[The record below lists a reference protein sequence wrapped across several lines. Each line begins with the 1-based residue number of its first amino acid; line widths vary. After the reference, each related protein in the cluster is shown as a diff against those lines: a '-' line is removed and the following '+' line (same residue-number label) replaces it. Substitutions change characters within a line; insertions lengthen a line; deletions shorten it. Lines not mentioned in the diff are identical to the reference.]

1 MSRRARILCFA
12 LGATLV
18 ALVGVAFAPALSA
31 EFLDFDDDKLLLLN
45 RHWRGLTTRHVGWML
60 TTPHMG
66 HWQPLTWL
74 SFGIDWTLHG
84 LTSPGHPEAGAYHA
98 TNVAIHALS
107 ALALFWLAWRLL
119 TIALPDVGEA
129 RRLLAAAGAA
139 ALWAAHPLR
148 VESVVWLTE
157 RRDVLSSSFAV
168 LAVGVWLDWAAVG
181 HVERRTRGLTLATV
195 ACAALAL
202 AALLAGIDLS
212 DPRRLT
218 VSSWPLVAVGTGAWL
233 ASIATTVRGSDRAP
247 AFALAAACLLLS
259 LSAKAWAMVLP
270 AVLLVLDVWPLGR
283 AQRGRLTAVLVEKLP
298 LLVPALVCARLAH
311 WAQASSVGVM
321 APWAEHGLDARLA
334 QALYGLVYYP
344 ARALLPIDL
353 LPIYPLP
360 RHLSLAEPGWL
371 APALAAVALVVTVVA
386 LRRRAPALA
395 AACAAY
401 AILVSPVLGV
411 VQSGPQLVADRYT
424 HLATM
429 PFAILIAGVAA
440 RVSERHAIAVGVAA
454 VGLLVACAAGTWR
467 YATIWRTPTSLWEHA
482 YAVAPRN
489 AMVLN
494 SLGALR
500 TRAAPQE
507 PDPARALALLR
518 DAANLHHRALAVE
531 PTPQTF
537 RGLSQIHG
545 LMSLYDRPNAAQH
558 HQQAVE
564 FSRRALALAQARKI
578 ATPDF
583 VLVHGVDL
591 VNVGQLEQGI
601 ELLRWYV
608 QAEPDSVTG
617 LVNLGGALT
626 LAGRGADAVPLL
638 ARACA
643 LEPNDVRS
651 WIGLARAQQ
660 ASGDPEAALSSWS
673 RAQRL
678 APQDPAIAEQIR
690 KLGAA
695 RVAPPA

>member
-1 MSRRARILCFA
+1 MLCFV
-12 LGATLV
+12 LGAVVLG
-18 ALVGVAFAPALSA
+18 LVGIAFAPALSA
-31 EFLDFDDDKLLLLN
+31 GFLDFDDDKLLLLN

-74 SFGIDWTLHG
+74 SFGADWALFG
-84 LTSPGHPEAGAYHA
+84 LTSPGHPEAGAYHG
-98 TNVAIHALS
+98 TSLVIHALT
-107 ALALFWLAWRLL
+107 ALALFWLAWRLV
-119 TIALPDVGEA
+119 TIALPDLDDV
-129 RRLLAAAGAA
+129 RRLLAAAFAA
-139 ALWAAHPLR
+139 ALWAIHPLR

-157 RRDVLSSSFAV
+157 RRDVLSSLFAV
-168 LAVGVWLDWAAVG
+168 LAVGVWLDWAAPG
-181 HVERRTRGLTLATV
+181 TVERRSPGRTLATV
-195 ACAALAL
+195 ACALVAL
-202 AALLAGIDLS
+202 AALLFGIDLS
-212 DPRRLT
+212 DPRGL
-218 VSSWPLVAVGTGAWL
+218 VIASWPLLALATGAWL
-233 ASIATTVRGSDRAP
+233 ASIATVVRGSERAP
-247 AFALAAACLLLS
+247 AFALAAACLVLS

-283 AQRGRLTAVLVEKLP
+283 LQRGRMVSVLVEKLP
-298 LLVPALVCARLAH
+298 LLVPALACARLAH

-321 APWAEHGLDARLA
+321 APWTEHGLDARLA

-344 ARALLPIDL
+344 MRVLLPIDL
-353 LPIYPLP
+353 LPIYELP
-360 RHLSLAEPGWL
+360 RQMSLTDPAWL
-371 APALAAVALVVTVVA
+371 LPALAAVALIGGVIA

-395 AACAAY
+395 AACAIY
-401 AILVSPVLGV
+401 VVFVSPVLGL

-429 PFAILIAGVAA
+429 PFAILIAGTAA
-440 RVSERHAIAVGVAA
+440 RLSVRHALAVGVAA
-454 VGLLVACAAGTWR
+454 VVTLGACVAGTWR
-467 YATIWRTPTSLWEHA
+467 YATIWQTPVSLWEHA
-482 YAVAPRN
+482 YAVAPRSP
-489 AMVLN
+489 MVLT

-500 TRAAPQE
+500 AKMAQQQ
-507 PDPARALALLR
+507 PDPARALGLLR
-518 DAANLHHRALAVE
+518 DAESLHHQALALE
-531 PTPQTF
+531 PAPPTL

-545 LMSLYDRPNAAQH
+545 LMSLYDKANAAQH
-558 HQQAVE
+558 HKDAAE
-564 FSRRALALAQARKI
+564 LSRRALELAQERHV

-583 VLVHGVDL
+583 VLIHGVDL
-591 VNVGQLEQGI
+591 VNVGQLERGI

-626 LAGRGADAVPLL
+626 LARRGAEAVPVL

-660 ASGDPEAALSSWS
+660 AAGDREAAMSSWL

-678 APQDPAIAEQIR
+678 APQDPAIGEQIR
-690 KLGAA
+690 KLQALGA
-695 RVAPPA
+695 APPAP